1 MKKQLSSIAAS
12 VFCEN
17 MAMMLSAGIPVDE
30 ALSLLC
36 EDSEQGTFH
45 EAAQTVYRAVMTG
58 VPLAQAVRECGLFPQ
73 YMSDMIE
80 AGELAGRTDSVL
92 RMLSVY
98 YETQHHLGKKLKSA
112 VVYPAALLLLMAV
125 VLGILV
131 FQVLP
136 VFTGVYA
143 SLAGSMAASA
153 YSYIRVAY
161 VVGGIALGAVV
172 VLALFLLAGL
182 LLARTEQGKT
192 RLLNLFEKF
201 PLTAGAY
208 AQLAQA
214 QFVTALAT
222 FVASGMNTDLS
233 MERAV
238 QMVQH
243 KALHEKLNCAMEKM
257 AAGNSLAQAFYEEKI
272 FEPLYNRMLLSGAR
286 SGQLENVLERLSKV
300 FSAEADTRIELL
312 IGNIEPILS
321 GLLTLAVGLTLL
333 SVMLPLV
340 GILAAVG

>member
-36 EDSEQGTFH
+36 EDSEQGPFH
-45 EAAQTVYRAVMTG
+45 QAAQKVHDAVMTG
-58 VPLAQAVRECGLFPQ
+58 TPLAQAVQECGMFPQ
-73 YMSDMIE
+73 YMSDMIA
-80 AGELAGRTDSVL
+80 AGELAGRTDGVL

-98 YETQHHLGKKLKSA
+98 YETQHRLGKKLKSA

-125 VLGILV
+125 VLGMMV

-161 VVGGIALGAVV
+161 VVGWIALGAVV
-172 VLALFLLAGL
+172 LLALLLLAGL
-182 LLARTEQGKT
+182 LAARTQRGRD
-192 RLLNLFEKF
+192 RLLAAFETF

-208 AQLAQA
+208 GQLAQA

-222 FVASGMNTDLS
+222 FIASGMNTDLS
-233 MERAV
+233 MERAI

-243 KALHEKLNCAMEKM
+243 RALREKLNRAMEKM
-257 AAGNSLAQAFYEEKI
+257 AAGSSLAQAFYEEKV

-286 SGQLENVLERLSKV
+286 SGQIEHVLERLSNV
-300 FSAEADTRIELL
+300 FSDEADARIELL

-333 SVMLPLV
+333 SVMLPLI